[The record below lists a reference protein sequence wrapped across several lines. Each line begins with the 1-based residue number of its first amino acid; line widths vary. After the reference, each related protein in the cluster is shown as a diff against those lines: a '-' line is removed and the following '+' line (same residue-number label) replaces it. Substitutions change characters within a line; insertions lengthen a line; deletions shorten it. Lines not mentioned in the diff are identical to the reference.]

1 MNRGVAV
8 AVAVAVAGLLL
19 GAVAAAVLPAL
30 PLPVAADLGGLG
42 RQDRVPLAE
51 IAGRL
56 ALPIPALLTGVGLLL
71 PLRADR
77 PARLVPIGLGLP
89 IAVLLVAQL
98 NGVRDLGALVLTY
111 AATAA
116 VVLVRALPGR
126 RPWSI
131 AAMLGIVPWGVIAFH
146 QIGATLAGGDVPV
159 GVRVLTVLVLA
170 ASIAEFARG
179 RGTEVGRAPLLVA
192 LPPALLAAGSF
203 LV

>member
-1 MNRGVAV
+1 MSRSAGVGVALVGLVLGVV
-8 AVAVAVAGLLL
+8 AL
-19 GAVAAAVLPAL
+19 AVLPAL

-42 RQDRVPLAE
+42 PVLRVPLAE

-56 ALPIPALLTGVGLLL
+56 ALLIPALLTAVGLLL
-71 PLRADR
+71 PLRDDR
-77 PARLVPIGLGLP
+77 LARLLPVGLGAP
-89 IAVLLVAQL
+89 IAVFLVAQL

-116 VVLVRALPGR
+116 VVLVRSLPGR
-126 RPWSI
+126 RPWSF

-146 QIGATLAGGDVPV
+146 QVGATIAGGDVRL

-170 ASIAEFARG
+170 ASIAEFVRDRG
-179 RGTEVGRAPLLVA
+179 VDLRRVPVLVA
-192 LPPALLAAGSF
+192 LPPALLAAGSL